1 MGVTITDTPFD
12 PEDALRDFRL
22 GVGDAGAVVS
32 FTGLV
37 RAGGH
42 DDLRLTLSHYAGMTE
57 RAIEGYGAAA
67 MARWSLTA
75 WRVIHRVGQ
84 MRAGEPIVFVATASA
99 HRRAAFEAADYL
111 MDHLKS
117 EAPFWKQEQSGDVS
131 RWIEPRGE
139 DQIDLARWTVEN
151 GET

>member
-1 MGVTITDTPFD
+1 MSVTIIETAFD
-12 PEDALRDFRL
+12 PEGALRDFRL
-22 GVGDAGAVVS
+22 SLDDVGAVVS
-32 FTGLV
+32 FTGVV

-42 DDLRLTLSHYAGMTE
+42 DDLRLILSHYPAMTR

-67 MARWSLTA
+67 TARWPLTA
-75 WRVIHRVGQ
+75 WRVIHRVGD

-99 HRRAAFEAADYL
+99 HRRAAFEGADFL

-117 EAPFWKQEQSGDVS
+117 QAPFWKQERVGSAS

-139 DQIDLARWTVEN
+139 DQTDLARWSDK
-151 GET
+151 GDP